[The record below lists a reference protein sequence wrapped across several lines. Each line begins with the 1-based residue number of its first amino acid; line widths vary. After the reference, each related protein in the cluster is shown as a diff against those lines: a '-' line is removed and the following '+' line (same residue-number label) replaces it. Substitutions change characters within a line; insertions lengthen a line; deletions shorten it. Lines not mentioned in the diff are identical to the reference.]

1 MNHIKFSKKTV
12 RTITNC
18 DIQLKRDEDE
28 YYHEYMHL
36 KNAESASNV
45 VLIHHSIV
53 KGREAYIQ
61 IKRFNKASTITPP
74 LESPNK
80 DSKAYESL
88 YQEISPKL
96 LIILQTQFGEE
107 KGRPRVNFNHFPSI
121 SSLKERA
128 WRTANAPEG
137 QQMTNPGQCR
147 IANAP
152 RGP

>member
-1 MNHIKFSKKTV
+1 MKILMMMRFHNNIWFTVFLDSIEQTV

-61 IKRFNKASTITPP
+61 IKRFNKG
-74 LESPNK
+74 EV
-80 DSKAYESL
+80 
-88 YQEISPKL
+88 EIRSVVGL
-96 LIILQTQFGEE
+96 
-107 KGRPRVNFNHFPSI
+107 
-121 SSLKERA
+121 
-128 WRTANAPEG
+128 
-137 QQMTNPGQCR
+137 
-147 IANAP
+147 
-152 RGP
+152 